1 MENFFNKDLA
11 ESYDVIILGGGPA
24 GCSAGMYAA
33 RDALSVLILE
43 KNFPGGN
50 MAITEHIENYPGFT
64 EPVLGHEITDK
75 FVKHAQKFG
84 AILRQGN
91 CVEVIDEGVWK
102 TVILEDGRKIKCK
115 ALIIATGSKPKKTEA
130 KNEQNFIGRG
140 ISFCATCDG
149 GFFRNK
155 EVIVI
160 GGGDSALEEGIY
172 LTKFAS
178 KVTIVHRR
186 NEFRAAKIIQ
196 QRAKENEKIHFM
208 TPYVVNEVVGE
219 NTVTGVKLEN
229 RETGEI
235 VDYKCDGIFEFIG
248 WDANTDIFTEPTMKG
263 KLGTNVVKTK
273 KHLYDHVL
281 YDSANEKNFA
291 QELDTNKDV
300 AVYVKLPNGFYIS
313 TPVGKYNPDWA
324 IAFYEGTV
332 KHIFFVAE
340 TKGTMES
347 LNLRPIEQAKISC
360 AKKLF
365 NEMSTSNVKYHDVDS
380 YQSLLNI
387 MNSI

>member
-1 MENFFNKDLA
+1 MENFFAKDLN
-11 ESYDVIILGGGPA
+11 ESYDVIILGAGPA

-50 MAITEHIENYPGFT
+50 MAVTEHIENYPGFT

-84 AILRQGN
+84 AVIRQGN
-91 CVEVIDEGVWK
+91 CVEVKNEGVWK

-115 ALIIATGSKPKKTEA
+115 ALIIATGSKPKKTGA
-130 KNEQNFIGRG
+130 KNEMNFIGRG

-155 EVIVI
+155 EVIVV

-196 QRAKENEKIHFM
+196 NRAKENEKIYFM
-208 TPYVVNEVVGE
+208 TPYVMDEIVGE
-219 NTVTGVKLEN
+219 NAVTGVKLKNIQTE
-229 RETGEI
+229 EI
-235 VDYKCDGIFEFIG
+235 IDYKCDGIFEFIG
-248 WDANTDIFTEPTMKG
+248 WDANTDIFTNLLELTNGGFIKASEDTATNISGIFAAGDVRKKG
-263 KLGTNVVKTK
+263 LMQVVTAASDGAVAAKMAEK
-273 KHLYDHVL
+273 YINEELKH
-281 YDSANEKNFA
+281 
-291 QELDTNKDV
+291 
-300 AVYVKLPNGFYIS
+300 
-313 TPVGKYNPDWA
+313 
-324 IAFYEGTV
+324 
-332 KHIFFVAE
+332 
-340 TKGTMES
+340 
-347 LNLRPIEQAKISC
+347 
-360 AKKLF
+360 
-365 NEMSTSNVKYHDVDS
+365 
-380 YQSLLNI
+380 
-387 MNSI
+387 

>member
-1 MENFFNKDLA
+1 MENFFAKDLN
-11 ESYDVIILGGGPA
+11 ESYDVIILGAGPA

-84 AILRQGN
+84 AVIRQGN
-91 CVEVIDEGVWK
+91 CIEVKNEDIWK
-102 TVILEDGRKIKCK
+102 TVILEDGREIKCK
-115 ALIIATGSKPKKTEA
+115 ALIIATGSKSKKTGA
-130 KNEQNFIGRG
+130 KNEINFIGRG

-149 GFFRNK
+149 GFFKNK

-196 QRAKENEKIHFM
+196 NRAKENEKIHFM
-208 TPYVVNEVVGE
+208 TPYVVEEVLGE
-219 NTVTGVKLEN
+219 NVVSGVKLKN
-229 RETGEI
+229 TQTDEI
-235 VDYKCDGIFEFIG
+235 IEYKCDGIFEFIG
-248 WDANTDIFTEPTMKG
+248 WDANTDMFTNLLELTNSGFINAAEDTATNIPGIFAAGDVRKKG
-263 KLGTNVVKTK
+263 LMQVVTAASDGAVAAKMAEK
-273 KHLYDHVL
+273 YINEELKH
-281 YDSANEKNFA
+281 
-291 QELDTNKDV
+291 
-300 AVYVKLPNGFYIS
+300 
-313 TPVGKYNPDWA
+313 
-324 IAFYEGTV
+324 
-332 KHIFFVAE
+332 
-340 TKGTMES
+340 
-347 LNLRPIEQAKISC
+347 
-360 AKKLF
+360 
-365 NEMSTSNVKYHDVDS
+365 
-380 YQSLLNI
+380 
-387 MNSI
+387 

>member
-1 MENFFNKDLA
+1 MENFFAKDLN
-11 ESYDVIILGGGPA
+11 ESYDVIILGAGPA

-50 MAITEHIENYPGFT
+50 MAVTEHIENYPGFN

-84 AILRQGN
+84 AVIRQGN
-91 CVEVIDEGVWK
+91 CVEVKNGDVWK

-115 ALIIATGSKPKKTEA
+115 ALIIATGSKPKKTGA
-130 KNEQNFIGRG
+130 KNEMNFIGRG

-155 EVIVI
+155 EVIVV

-196 QRAKENEKIHFM
+196 NRAKENEKIYFM
-208 TPYVVNEVVGE
+208 TPYVMDEIVGE
-219 NTVTGVKLEN
+219 NAVTGVKLKNTQTE
-229 RETGEI
+229 EI
-235 VDYKCDGIFEFIG
+235 IDYKCDGIFEFIG
-248 WDANTDIFTEPTMKG
+248 WDANTDIFTNLLELTNGGFIKASEDTATNITGIFAAGDVRKKG
-263 KLGTNVVKTK
+263 LMQVVTAASDGAVAAKMAEK
-273 KHLYDHVL
+273 YINEELKH
-281 YDSANEKNFA
+281 
-291 QELDTNKDV
+291 
-300 AVYVKLPNGFYIS
+300 
-313 TPVGKYNPDWA
+313 
-324 IAFYEGTV
+324 
-332 KHIFFVAE
+332 
-340 TKGTMES
+340 
-347 LNLRPIEQAKISC
+347 
-360 AKKLF
+360 
-365 NEMSTSNVKYHDVDS
+365 
-380 YQSLLNI
+380 
-387 MNSI
+387 

>member
-1 MENFFNKDLA
+1 MENFFNKDLN
-11 ESYDVIILGGGPA
+11 ESYDVIILGAGPA

-50 MAITEHIENYPGFT
+50 MAITEHIENYPGFS

-84 AILRQGN
+84 AVIRQGN
-91 CVEVIDEGVWK
+91 CVDVIDDGIWK
-102 TVILEDGRKIKCK
+102 SVILEDGRKIKCK
-115 ALIIATGSKPKKTEA
+115 ALIIATGSKPKKTGA
-130 KNEQNFIGRG
+130 KNEINFIGRG

-196 QRAKENEKIHFM
+196 NRAKENKKIHFM
-208 TPYVVNEVVGE
+208 TPYVLDEILGE
-219 NTVTGVKLEN
+219 NIVTGVKLKNTQTE
-229 RETGEI
+229 EI
-235 VDYKCDGIFEFIG
+235 VEYKCDGIFEFIG
-248 WDANTDIFTEPTMKG
+248 WDANTDIFTNILELSNDGFIKASENTVTSIPGIFAAGDVRKKG
-263 KLGTNVVKTK
+263 LMQVVTAASDGAVAAKMAEK
-273 KHLYDHVL
+273 YINEELKH
-281 YDSANEKNFA
+281 
-291 QELDTNKDV
+291 
-300 AVYVKLPNGFYIS
+300 
-313 TPVGKYNPDWA
+313 
-324 IAFYEGTV
+324 
-332 KHIFFVAE
+332 
-340 TKGTMES
+340 
-347 LNLRPIEQAKISC
+347 
-360 AKKLF
+360 
-365 NEMSTSNVKYHDVDS
+365 
-380 YQSLLNI
+380 
-387 MNSI
+387 

>member
-1 MENFFNKDLA
+1 MENFFAKDLN
-11 ESYDVIILGGGPA
+11 ESYDVIILGAGPA

-84 AILRQGN
+84 AVIRQGN
-91 CVEVIDEGVWK
+91 CVEVKNEDIWK
-102 TVILEDGRKIKCK
+102 TVILEDGRQIKCK
-115 ALIIATGSKPKKTEA
+115 ALIIATGSKSKKTGA
-130 KNEQNFIGRG
+130 KNEINFIGRG

-149 GFFRNK
+149 GFFKNK

-196 QRAKENEKIHFM
+196 NRAKENEKIHFM
-208 TPYVVNEVVGE
+208 TPYVVEEVLGE
-219 NTVTGVKLEN
+219 NVVSGVKLKN
-229 RETGEI
+229 TQTNEI
-235 VDYKCDGIFEFIG
+235 IEYKCDGIFEFIG
-248 WDANTDIFTEPTMKG
+248 WDANTDMFTNLLELTNSGFINAAEDTATNIPGIFAAGDVRKKG
-263 KLGTNVVKTK
+263 LMQVVTAASDGAVAAKMADK
-273 KHLYDHVL
+273 YINEELKH
-281 YDSANEKNFA
+281 
-291 QELDTNKDV
+291 
-300 AVYVKLPNGFYIS
+300 
-313 TPVGKYNPDWA
+313 
-324 IAFYEGTV
+324 
-332 KHIFFVAE
+332 
-340 TKGTMES
+340 
-347 LNLRPIEQAKISC
+347 
-360 AKKLF
+360 
-365 NEMSTSNVKYHDVDS
+365 
-380 YQSLLNI
+380 
-387 MNSI
+387 

>member
-1 MENFFNKDLA
+1 MENFFNKDLN
-11 ESYDVIILGGGPA
+11 ESYDVIILGAGPA

-84 AILRQGN
+84 AVIRQGN
-91 CVEVIDEGVWK
+91 CVDVIDDGIWK
-102 TVILEDGRKIKCK
+102 SVILEDGRKIKCK
-115 ALIIATGSKPKKTEA
+115 ALIIATGSKPKKTGA
-130 KNEQNFIGRG
+130 KNEINFIGRG
-140 ISFCATCDG
+140 ISFSATCDG

-196 QRAKENEKIHFM
+196 NRAKENKKIHFM
-208 TPYVVNEVVGE
+208 TPYVLDEILGE
-219 NTVTGVKLEN
+219 NIVTGVKLKNTQTE
-229 RETGEI
+229 EI
-235 VDYKCDGIFEFIG
+235 VEYKCDGIFEFIG
-248 WDANTDIFTEPTMKG
+248 WDANTDIFTSILELSNDGFIKASENTVTSISGIFAAGDVRKKG
-263 KLGTNVVKTK
+263 LMQVVTAASDGAVAAKMAEK
-273 KHLYDHVL
+273 YINEELKH
-281 YDSANEKNFA
+281 
-291 QELDTNKDV
+291 
-300 AVYVKLPNGFYIS
+300 
-313 TPVGKYNPDWA
+313 
-324 IAFYEGTV
+324 
-332 KHIFFVAE
+332 
-340 TKGTMES
+340 
-347 LNLRPIEQAKISC
+347 
-360 AKKLF
+360 
-365 NEMSTSNVKYHDVDS
+365 
-380 YQSLLNI
+380 
-387 MNSI
+387 

>member
-1 MENFFNKDLA
+1 MENFFNKDLN
-11 ESYDVIILGGGPA
+11 ESYDVIILGAGPA

-84 AILRQGN
+84 AVIRQGN
-91 CVEVIDEGVWK
+91 CVDVIDDGIWK
-102 TVILEDGRKIKCK
+102 SVILEDGRKIKCK
-115 ALIIATGSKPKKTEA
+115 ALIIATGSKPKKTGA
-130 KNEQNFIGRG
+130 KNEINFIGRG

-196 QRAKENEKIHFM
+196 NRAKENKKIHFM
-208 TPYVVNEVVGE
+208 TPYVLDEILGE
-219 NTVTGVKLEN
+219 NIVTGVKLKNTQTE
-229 RETGEI
+229 EI
-235 VDYKCDGIFEFIG
+235 VEYKCDGIFEFIG
-248 WDANTDIFTEPTMKG
+248 WDANTDIFT
-263 KLGTNVVKTK
+263 
-273 KHLYDHVL
+273 
-281 YDSANEKNFA
+281 
-291 QELDTNKDV
+291 
-300 AVYVKLPNGFYIS
+300 
-313 TPVGKYNPDWA
+313 
-324 IAFYEGTV
+324 
-332 KHIFFVAE
+332 
-340 TKGTMES
+340 
-347 LNLRPIEQAKISC
+347 
-360 AKKLF
+360 
-365 NEMSTSNVKYHDVDS
+365 
-380 YQSLLNI
+380 SLLELSNDGFI
-387 MNSI
+387 KESENTVTSISGIFAAGDVRKKGLMQVVTAASDGAVAAKMAEKYINEELKH

>member
-1 MENFFNKDLA
+1 MENFFNKDLN
-11 ESYDVIILGGGPA
+11 ESYDVIILGAGPA

-84 AILRQGN
+84 AVIRQGN
-91 CVEVIDEGVWK
+91 CVDVIDDGIWK
-102 TVILEDGRKIKCK
+102 SVILEDGRKIKCK
-115 ALIIATGSKPKKTEA
+115 ALIIATGSKPKKTGA
-130 KNEQNFIGRG
+130 KNEINFIGRG

-196 QRAKENEKIHFM
+196 NRAKENKKIHFM
-208 TPYVVNEVVGE
+208 TPYVLDEILGE
-219 NTVTGVKLEN
+219 NIVTGVKLKNTQTE
-229 RETGEI
+229 EI
-235 VDYKCDGIFEFIG
+235 VEYKCDGIFEFIG
-248 WDANTDIFTEPTMKG
+248 WDANTDIFT
-263 KLGTNVVKTK
+263 
-273 KHLYDHVL
+273 
-281 YDSANEKNFA
+281 
-291 QELDTNKDV
+291 
-300 AVYVKLPNGFYIS
+300 
-313 TPVGKYNPDWA
+313 
-324 IAFYEGTV
+324 
-332 KHIFFVAE
+332 
-340 TKGTMES
+340 
-347 LNLRPIEQAKISC
+347 
-360 AKKLF
+360 
-365 NEMSTSNVKYHDVDS
+365 
-380 YQSLLNI
+380 SLLELSNDGFI
-387 MNSI
+387 KASENTVTSISGIFAGDVRKKGLMQVVTAASDGAVAAKMAEKYINEELKH

>member
-1 MENFFNKDLA
+1 MENFFAKDLN
-11 ESYDVIILGGGPA
+11 ESYDVIILGAGPA

-84 AILRQGN
+84 AVIRQGN
-91 CVEVIDEGVWK
+91 CVEVKNEDIWK
-102 TVILEDGRKIKCK
+102 TVILEDGREIKCK
-115 ALIIATGSKPKKTEA
+115 ALIIATGSKSKKTGA
-130 KNEQNFIGRG
+130 KNEINFIGRG

-149 GFFRNK
+149 GFFKNK

-196 QRAKENEKIHFM
+196 NRAKENEKIHFM
-208 TPYVVNEVVGE
+208 TPYVVEEVLGE
-219 NTVTGVKLEN
+219 NVVSGVKLKN
-229 RETGEI
+229 TQTDEI
-235 VDYKCDGIFEFIG
+235 IEYKCDGIFEFIG
-248 WDANTDIFTEPTMKG
+248 WDANTDMFTNLLELTNSGFINAAEDTATNIPGIFAAGDVRKKG
-263 KLGTNVVKTK
+263 LMQVVTAASDGAVAAKMSEK
-273 KHLYDHVL
+273 YINEELKH
-281 YDSANEKNFA
+281 
-291 QELDTNKDV
+291 
-300 AVYVKLPNGFYIS
+300 
-313 TPVGKYNPDWA
+313 
-324 IAFYEGTV
+324 
-332 KHIFFVAE
+332 
-340 TKGTMES
+340 
-347 LNLRPIEQAKISC
+347 
-360 AKKLF
+360 
-365 NEMSTSNVKYHDVDS
+365 
-380 YQSLLNI
+380 
-387 MNSI
+387 

>member
-1 MENFFNKDLA
+1 MENFFAKDLN
-11 ESYDVIILGGGPA
+11 ESYDVIILGAGPA

-84 AILRQGN
+84 AVIRQGN
-91 CVEVIDEGVWK
+91 CVEVKNEDIWK
-102 TVILEDGRKIKCK
+102 TVILEDGRQIKCK
-115 ALIIATGSKPKKTEA
+115 ALIIATGSKSKKTGA
-130 KNEQNFIGRG
+130 KNEINFIGRG

-149 GFFRNK
+149 GFFKNK

-196 QRAKENEKIHFM
+196 NRAKENEKIHFM
-208 TPYVVNEVVGE
+208 TPYVVEEVLGE
-219 NTVTGVKLEN
+219 NVVSGVKLKN
-229 RETGEI
+229 TQTNEI
-235 VDYKCDGIFEFIG
+235 IEYKCDGIFEFIG
-248 WDANTDIFTEPTMKG
+248 WDANTDMFTNHLELTNSGFINAAEDTATNIPGIFAAGDVRKKG
-263 KLGTNVVKTK
+263 LMQVVTAASDGAVAAKMAEK
-273 KHLYDHVL
+273 YINEELKH
-281 YDSANEKNFA
+281 
-291 QELDTNKDV
+291 
-300 AVYVKLPNGFYIS
+300 
-313 TPVGKYNPDWA
+313 
-324 IAFYEGTV
+324 
-332 KHIFFVAE
+332 
-340 TKGTMES
+340 
-347 LNLRPIEQAKISC
+347 
-360 AKKLF
+360 
-365 NEMSTSNVKYHDVDS
+365 
-380 YQSLLNI
+380 
-387 MNSI
+387 

>member
-1 MENFFNKDLA
+1 MENFFAKDLN
-11 ESYDVIILGGGPA
+11 ESYDVIILGAGPA

-50 MAITEHIENYPGFT
+50 MAVTEHIENYPGFT

-84 AILRQGN
+84 AVIRQGN
-91 CVEVIDEGVWK
+91 CVEVKNGDVWK

-115 ALIIATGSKPKKTEA
+115 ALIIATGSKPKKTGA
-130 KNEQNFIGRG
+130 KNEMNFIGRG

-155 EVIVI
+155 EVIVV

-196 QRAKENEKIHFM
+196 NRAKENEKIYFM
-208 TPYVVNEVVGE
+208 TPYVMDEIVGE
-219 NTVTGVKLEN
+219 NTVTGVKLKNIQTE
-229 RETGEI
+229 EI
-235 VDYKCDGIFEFIG
+235 IDYKCDGIFEFIG
-248 WDANTDIFTEPTMKG
+248 WDANTDIFTNLLELTNGGFIKASEDTATNITGIFAAGDVRKKG
-263 KLGTNVVKTK
+263 LMQVVTAASDGAVAAKMAEK
-273 KHLYDHVL
+273 YINEELKH
-281 YDSANEKNFA
+281 
-291 QELDTNKDV
+291 
-300 AVYVKLPNGFYIS
+300 
-313 TPVGKYNPDWA
+313 
-324 IAFYEGTV
+324 
-332 KHIFFVAE
+332 
-340 TKGTMES
+340 
-347 LNLRPIEQAKISC
+347 
-360 AKKLF
+360 
-365 NEMSTSNVKYHDVDS
+365 
-380 YQSLLNI
+380 
-387 MNSI
+387 

>member
-1 MENFFNKDLA
+1 MENFFNKDLK
-11 ESYDVIILGGGPA
+11 ESYDVIILGAGPA

-84 AILRQGN
+84 AVIRQGN
-91 CVEVIDEGVWK
+91 CIEVKNEGVWK
-102 TVILEDGRKIKCK
+102 TVILEDGRQIKCK
-115 ALIIATGSKPKKTEA
+115 ALIIATGSKPKNTGA
-130 KNEQNFIGRG
+130 INVINFIGRG

-160 GGGDSALEEGIY
+160 GGGDSALEEGMY

-196 QRAKENEKIHFM
+196 NRAKENEKIHFM
-208 TPYVVNEVVGE
+208 TPYVVEEVLGE
-219 NTVTGVKLEN
+219 NVVSGVKLKN
-229 RETGEI
+229 TQTDEI
-235 VDYKCDGIFEFIG
+235 IEYKCDGIFEFIG
-248 WDANTDIFTEPTMKG
+248 WDANTDIFTNLLELTNGGFINASEDTATNIPGIFAAGDVRKKG
-263 KLGTNVVKTK
+263 LMQVVTAASDGAVAAKMAEQYINEEL
-273 KHLYDHVL
+273 KH
-281 YDSANEKNFA
+281 
-291 QELDTNKDV
+291 
-300 AVYVKLPNGFYIS
+300 
-313 TPVGKYNPDWA
+313 
-324 IAFYEGTV
+324 
-332 KHIFFVAE
+332 
-340 TKGTMES
+340 
-347 LNLRPIEQAKISC
+347 
-360 AKKLF
+360 
-365 NEMSTSNVKYHDVDS
+365 
-380 YQSLLNI
+380 
-387 MNSI
+387 

>member
-43 KNFPGGN
+43 KNFHGGN
-50 MAITEHIENYPGFT
+50 MAITEHIENYPGFI

-196 QRAKENEKIHFM
+196 QRAKENDKIHFM
-208 TPYVVNEVVGE
+208 TPYVVNEVLGE

-229 RETGEI
+229 KETGEI
-235 VDYKCDGIFEFIG
+235 IEYKCDGIFEFIG
-248 WDANTDIFTEPTMKG
+248 WDANTEIFTDLLELTNGGFIMAGEDTK
-263 KLGTNVVKTK
+263 TNVAGIFAAGDVRK
-273 KHLYDHVL
+273 KGLMQVITAASDGAVAAKMAEKYI
-281 YDSANEKNFA
+281 NE
-291 QELDTNKDV
+291 ELK
-300 AVYVKLPNGFYIS
+300 A
-313 TPVGKYNPDWA
+313 
-324 IAFYEGTV
+324 
-332 KHIFFVAE
+332 
-340 TKGTMES
+340 
-347 LNLRPIEQAKISC
+347 
-360 AKKLF
+360 
-365 NEMSTSNVKYHDVDS
+365 
-380 YQSLLNI
+380 
-387 MNSI
+387 

>member
-1 MENFFNKDLA
+1 MENFFAKDLN
-11 ESYDVIILGGGPA
+11 ESYDVIILGAGPA

-84 AILRQGN
+84 AVIRQGN
-91 CVEVIDEGVWK
+91 CVEVKNEDIWK
-102 TVILEDGRKIKCK
+102 TVILEDGREIKCK
-115 ALIIATGSKPKKTEA
+115 ALIIATGSKSKKTGA
-130 KNEQNFIGRG
+130 KNEINFIGRG

-149 GFFRNK
+149 GFFKNK

-196 QRAKENEKIHFM
+196 NRAKENEKIHFM
-208 TPYVVNEVVGE
+208 TPYVVEEVLGE
-219 NTVTGVKLEN
+219 NVVSGVKLKN
-229 RETGEI
+229 TQTNEI
-235 VDYKCDGIFEFIG
+235 IEYKCDGIFEFIG
-248 WDANTDIFTEPTMKG
+248 WDANTDMFTNLLELTNSGFINAAEDTATNIPGIFAAGDVRKKG
-263 KLGTNVVKTK
+263 LMQVVTAASDGAVAAKMAEK
-273 KHLYDHVL
+273 YINEELKH
-281 YDSANEKNFA
+281 
-291 QELDTNKDV
+291 
-300 AVYVKLPNGFYIS
+300 
-313 TPVGKYNPDWA
+313 
-324 IAFYEGTV
+324 
-332 KHIFFVAE
+332 
-340 TKGTMES
+340 
-347 LNLRPIEQAKISC
+347 
-360 AKKLF
+360 
-365 NEMSTSNVKYHDVDS
+365 
-380 YQSLLNI
+380 
-387 MNSI
+387 

>member
-1 MENFFNKDLA
+1 MENFFNKDLN
-11 ESYDVIILGGGPA
+11 ESYDVIILGAGPA

-84 AILRQGN
+84 AVIRQGN
-91 CVEVIDEGVWK
+91 CVDVIDDGIWK
-102 TVILEDGRKIKCK
+102 SVILEDGRKIKCK
-115 ALIIATGSKPKKTEA
+115 ALIIATGSKPKKTGA
-130 KNEQNFIGRG
+130 KNEINFIGRG

-196 QRAKENEKIHFM
+196 NRAKENKKIQ
-208 TPYVVNEVVGE
+208 
-219 NTVTGVKLEN
+219 
-229 RETGEI
+229 I
-235 VDYKCDGIFEFIG
+235 
-248 WDANTDIFTEPTMKG
+248 MKM
-263 KLGTNVVKTK
+263 KNK
-273 KHLYDHVL
+273 KNLL
-281 YDSANEKNFA
+281 K
-291 QELDTNKDV
+291 
-300 AVYVKLPNGFYIS
+300 
-313 TPVGKYNPDWA
+313 
-324 IAFYEGTV
+324 
-332 KHIFFVAE
+332 
-340 TKGTMES
+340 KG
-347 LNLRPIEQAKISC
+347 L
-360 AKKLF
+360 KKF
-365 NEMSTSNVKYHDVDS
+365 
-380 YQSLLNI
+380 Q
-387 MNSI
+387 MNSIFWISNVFEHFVKMKSKPKEPVKHGLIIIIRKFMIYVLNIKA

>member
-1 MENFFNKDLA
+1 MENFFNKDLN
-11 ESYDVIILGGGPA
+11 ESYDVIILGAGPA

-84 AILRQGN
+84 AVIRQGN
-91 CVEVIDEGVWK
+91 CVDVIDDGIWK
-102 TVILEDGRKIKCK
+102 SVILEDGRKIKCK
-115 ALIIATGSKPKKTEA
+115 ALIIATGSKPKKTGA
-130 KNEQNFIGRG
+130 KNEINFIGRG

-196 QRAKENEKIHFM
+196 NRAKENKKIHFM
-208 TPYVVNEVVGE
+208 TPYVLDEILGE
-219 NTVTGVKLEN
+219 NIVTGVKLKNTQTE
-229 RETGEI
+229 EI
-235 VDYKCDGIFEFIG
+235 VEYKCDGIFEFIG
-248 WDANTDIFTEPTMKG
+248 WDANTDIFTSILELSNDGFIKASENTVTSISWIFAAGDVRKKG
-263 KLGTNVVKTK
+263 LMQVVTAASDGAVAAKMAEK
-273 KHLYDHVL
+273 YINEELKH
-281 YDSANEKNFA
+281 
-291 QELDTNKDV
+291 
-300 AVYVKLPNGFYIS
+300 
-313 TPVGKYNPDWA
+313 
-324 IAFYEGTV
+324 
-332 KHIFFVAE
+332 
-340 TKGTMES
+340 
-347 LNLRPIEQAKISC
+347 
-360 AKKLF
+360 
-365 NEMSTSNVKYHDVDS
+365 
-380 YQSLLNI
+380 
-387 MNSI
+387 

>member
-1 MENFFNKDLA
+1 MENFFAKDLN
-11 ESYDVIILGGGPA
+11 ESYDVIILGAGPA

-84 AILRQGN
+84 AVIRQGN
-91 CVEVIDEGVWK
+91 CVEVKNEDIWK
-102 TVILEDGRKIKCK
+102 TVILEDGREIKCK
-115 ALIIATGSKPKKTEA
+115 ALIIATGSKSKKTGA
-130 KNEQNFIGRG
+130 KNEINFIGRG

-149 GFFRNK
+149 GFFKNK

-196 QRAKENEKIHFM
+196 NRAKENEKIHFM
-208 TPYVVNEVVGE
+208 TPYVVEEVLGE
-219 NTVTGVKLEN
+219 NVVSGVKLKN
-229 RETGEI
+229 TQTDEI
-235 VDYKCDGIFEFIG
+235 IEYKCDGIFEFIG
-248 WDANTDIFTEPTMKG
+248 WDANTDMFTNLLELTNSGFINAAEDTATNIPGIFAAGDVRKKG
-263 KLGTNVVKTK
+263 LMQVVTAASDGAVAAKMAEK
-273 KHLYDHVL
+273 YINEELKH
-281 YDSANEKNFA
+281 
-291 QELDTNKDV
+291 
-300 AVYVKLPNGFYIS
+300 
-313 TPVGKYNPDWA
+313 
-324 IAFYEGTV
+324 
-332 KHIFFVAE
+332 
-340 TKGTMES
+340 
-347 LNLRPIEQAKISC
+347 
-360 AKKLF
+360 
-365 NEMSTSNVKYHDVDS
+365 
-380 YQSLLNI
+380 
-387 MNSI
+387 

>member
-1 MENFFNKDLA
+1 MENFFAKDLN
-11 ESYDVIILGGGPA
+11 ESYDVIILGAGPA

-84 AILRQGN
+84 AVIRQGN
-91 CVEVIDEGVWK
+91 CVEVKNEDIWK
-102 TVILEDGRKIKCK
+102 TVILEDGRQIKCK
-115 ALIIATGSKPKKTEA
+115 ALIIATGSKSKKTGA
-130 KNEQNFIGRG
+130 KNEINFIGRG

-149 GFFRNK
+149 GFFKNK

-196 QRAKENEKIHFM
+196 NRAKENEKIHFM
-208 TPYVVNEVVGE
+208 TPYVIEEVLGE
-219 NTVTGVKLEN
+219 NVVSGVKLKN
-229 RETGEI
+229 TQTDEI
-235 VDYKCDGIFEFIG
+235 IEYKCDGIFEFIG
-248 WDANTDIFTEPTMKG
+248 WDANTDMFTNLLELTNSGFINAAEDTATNIPGIFAAGDVRKKG
-263 KLGTNVVKTK
+263 LMQVVTAASDGAVAAKMAEK
-273 KHLYDHVL
+273 YINEELKH
-281 YDSANEKNFA
+281 
-291 QELDTNKDV
+291 
-300 AVYVKLPNGFYIS
+300 
-313 TPVGKYNPDWA
+313 
-324 IAFYEGTV
+324 
-332 KHIFFVAE
+332 
-340 TKGTMES
+340 
-347 LNLRPIEQAKISC
+347 
-360 AKKLF
+360 
-365 NEMSTSNVKYHDVDS
+365 
-380 YQSLLNI
+380 
-387 MNSI
+387 

>member
-1 MENFFNKDLA
+1 MENFFNKDLN
-11 ESYDVIILGGGPA
+11 ESYDVIILGAGPA

-84 AILRQGN
+84 AVIRQGN
-91 CVEVIDEGVWK
+91 CVDVIDDGIWK
-102 TVILEDGRKIKCK
+102 SVILEDGRKIKCK
-115 ALIIATGSKPKKTEA
+115 ALIIATGSKPKKTGA
-130 KNEQNFIGRG
+130 KNEINFIGRG

-196 QRAKENEKIHFM
+196 NRAKENKKIHFM
-208 TPYVVNEVVGE
+208 TPYVLDEILGE
-219 NTVTGVKLEN
+219 NIVTGVKLKNTQTE
-229 RETGEI
+229 EI
-235 VDYKCDGIFEFIG
+235 VEYKCDGIFEFIG
-248 WDANTDIFTEPTMKG
+248 WDANTDIFTSILELSNDGFIKASENTVTSISVIFAAGDVRKKG
-263 KLGTNVVKTK
+263 LMQVVTAASDGAVAAKMAEK
-273 KHLYDHVL
+273 YINEELKH
-281 YDSANEKNFA
+281 
-291 QELDTNKDV
+291 
-300 AVYVKLPNGFYIS
+300 
-313 TPVGKYNPDWA
+313 
-324 IAFYEGTV
+324 
-332 KHIFFVAE
+332 
-340 TKGTMES
+340 
-347 LNLRPIEQAKISC
+347 
-360 AKKLF
+360 
-365 NEMSTSNVKYHDVDS
+365 
-380 YQSLLNI
+380 
-387 MNSI
+387 

>member
-1 MENFFNKDLA
+1 MENFFNKDLN
-11 ESYDVIILGGGPA
+11 ESYDVIILGAGPA

-84 AILRQGN
+84 AVIRQGN
-91 CVEVIDEGVWK
+91 CVDVIDDGIWK
-102 TVILEDGRKIKCK
+102 SVILEDGRKIKCK
-115 ALIIATGSKPKKTEA
+115 ALIIA
-130 KNEQNFIGRG
+130 
-140 ISFCATCDG
+140 FCATCDG

-196 QRAKENEKIHFM
+196 NRAKENKKIHFM
-208 TPYVVNEVVGE
+208 TPYVLDEILGE
-219 NTVTGVKLEN
+219 NIVTGVKLKNTQTE
-229 RETGEI
+229 EI
-235 VDYKCDGIFEFIG
+235 VEYKCDGIFEFIG
-248 WDANTDIFTEPTMKG
+248 WDANTDIFT
-263 KLGTNVVKTK
+263 
-273 KHLYDHVL
+273 
-281 YDSANEKNFA
+281 
-291 QELDTNKDV
+291 
-300 AVYVKLPNGFYIS
+300 
-313 TPVGKYNPDWA
+313 
-324 IAFYEGTV
+324 
-332 KHIFFVAE
+332 
-340 TKGTMES
+340 
-347 LNLRPIEQAKISC
+347 
-360 AKKLF
+360 
-365 NEMSTSNVKYHDVDS
+365 
-380 YQSLLNI
+380 SLLELSNDGFI
-387 MNSI
+387 KASENTVTSISGIFAAGDVRKKGLMQVVTAASDGAVAAKMAEKYINEELKH